1 MTIRVMVVDDS
12 KLTRISLKTMLAEA
26 SGLEWV
32 GEAEEGQQAVS
43 KVLPLKPDVILMDIG
58 MPILNGIE
66 ATRQIRQTDPQ
77 TKIIMLTSH
86 ESDEDV
92 LDAFQS
98 GATSYCLKDTPPE
111 QLVTIIKTT
120 AGGAC
125 WVDPKIARV
134 LVSQVNP
141 RPADAKAN
149 HSPTAHGKP
158 GIPLVPLSERELE
171 VLRLMSD
178 GKNNSEIAGDLS
190 ISANT
195 VKTHIKNIFQKLEV
209 EDRTAAVIKA
219 LKDRLV

>member
-12 KLTRISLKTMLAEA
+12 KLTRISLKTTILEA
-26 SGLEWV
+26 DGLEWV
-32 GEAEEGQQAVS
+32 GEAEEGQQAIS
-43 KVLPLKPDVILMDIG
+43 RIGSLNPDVILMDIG

-66 ATRQIRQTDPQ
+66 TTRQIRQNGFDV
-77 TKIIMLTSH
+77 KIIMLTSH
-86 ESDEDV
+86 ESDDDV

-98 GATSYCLKDTPPE
+98 GATSYCLKDTSPE
-111 QLVTIIKTT
+111 QLVNIIQTT
-120 AGGAC
+120 ANGAC

-141 RPADAKAN
+141 KTTNGKATEQN
-149 HSPTAHGKP
+149 TLRQN
-158 GIPLVPLSERELE
+158 IPLIPLSERELD
-171 VLRLMSD
+171 VLRLMTD
-178 GKNNSEIAGDLS
+178 GKNNAEIADNLS

-195 VKTHIKNIFQKLEV
+195 VKTHIKNIFQKLDV